1 MNHQKSSSLRSELYE
16 IIFGH
21 ETLKGKIFDVVLIAS
36 ILISVVAVMLDSV
49 SSISLKFGA
58 LLLGLEWFF
67 TGLFT
72 LEYLLRLYSSP
83 KPKGYA
89 LSFFGIIDLLAII
102 PTYLS
107 IFIPGG
113 RFLIIVRVLRV
124 LRIFRILKMVQFI
137 DEAHLLRRAIRAS
150 RHKIIVFL
158 LTVLCLVLI
167 VGSIMYLVEGPEAG
181 FTSIPKSLYWAIVT
195 VTTVGYGD
203 IAPVTPFGQALAA
216 LLMITGYGIIA
227 VPTGI
232 VTIELGRESLASN
245 GRECPNC
252 DTGGHDRDAHFCKYC
267 GAALEANGPGQR
279 SIPRVRK

>member
-1 MNHQKSSSLRSELYE
+1 MNHHRLTPFRSELYE

-36 ILISVVAVMLDSV
+36 ILVSVGAVMLDSV
-49 SSISLKFGA
+49 SSISQKYGA
-58 LLLGLEWFF
+58 LLFGLEWFF

-107 IFIPGG
+107 IFVPGG

-150 RHKIIVFL
+150 WHKIIVFL

-232 VTIELGRESLASN
+232 VTIELGRE
-245 GRECPNC
+245 CPNC
-252 DTGGHDRDAHFCKYC
+252 DTSGHDRDAHFCKYC
-267 GAALEANGPGQR
+267 GAELETNGTRHDSRYHGEQ
-279 SIPRVRK
+279 